1 MHEMSIAESIIEI
14 VEKEAG
20 KARVKS
26 VEEVELEIGF
36 LAGIEYESLSFALK
50 VLAPGSILQGT
61 NIVIHKPP
69 GLARCKDC
77 DHEFSTDNA
86 INICPECQSYGCN
99 IIRGKELRVSSILI
113 D

>member
-20 KARVKS
+20 KAGVSS

-50 VLAPGSILQGT
+50 VLAPGSILKDA
-61 NIVIHKPP
+61 NIVINKPP
-69 GLARCKDC
+69 GLAKCFNC
-77 DHEFSTDNA
+77 DHEFPTDSA
-86 INICPECQSYGCN
+86 INICPECESYGCN
-99 IIRGKELRVSSILI
+99 IIRGKELRVSSIVI